1 MRKPKGM
8 TSKTWKRHLE
18 IAEMN
23 RRIIKNK
30 MKSSMYVSDW
40 LDEAL
45 MDAGEYKANKK
56 KKK

>member
-1 MRKPKGM
+1 
-8 TSKTWKRHLE
+8 LE

-30 MKSSMYVSDW
+30 MKSSMYVSNW
-40 LDEAL
+40 LDETM
-45 MDAGEYKANKK
+45 MDSCEYKANKK

>member
-1 MRKPKGM
+1 MKRPKGV
-8 TSKTWKRHLE
+8 KLKRWQRSLE

-30 MKSSMYVSDW
+30 MKSSTYVSDW

-45 MDAGEYKANKK
+45 MDAGEYKANRKK
-56 KKK
+56 K